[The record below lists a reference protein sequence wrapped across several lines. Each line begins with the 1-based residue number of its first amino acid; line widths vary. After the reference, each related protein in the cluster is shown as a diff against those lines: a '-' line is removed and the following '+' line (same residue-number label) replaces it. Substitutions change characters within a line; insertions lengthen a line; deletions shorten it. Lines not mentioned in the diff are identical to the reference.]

1 MKKSELQQI
10 IKEELG
16 KVLSEAT
23 GSRKKT
29 TGSITK
35 HLSGRDNA
43 LVRAARELE
52 EELMVADVDMESIA
66 DIVLDIIDLAGTEAV
81 DDYKQS
87 RDEF

>member
-10 IKEELG
+10 IKEELE
-16 KVLSEAT
+16 KVLSEAP
-23 GSRKKT
+23 GRKKT

-35 HLSGRDNA
+35 HLNNRDTA

-52 EELMVADVDMESIA
+52 EELMGADVDMESIA